1 MDYYIKGE
9 EKFGPLSSRAYSLG
23 SRRSLK
29 GLYLVAL
36 NKIKKTNP
44 KTVLDVGAGPGDLA
58 ILLAS
63 TLKNAKIFCVDPS
76 TYMADIAINRSKKI
90 GIKNIYYKL
99 GSSRNIPFKTKFDII
114 TTTLSFHHWKKK
126 EESINYLLNRLIKNG
141 ILMLCEFSYEKL
153 TKIQK
158 LVMGKHSL
166 SKVEAKSYQF
176 KGYTKKIN
184 IYKNIIIISFKKEL
198 KSINNKH

>member
-1 MDYYIKGE
+1 
-9 EKFGPLSSRAYSLG
+9 
-23 SRRSLK
+23 
-29 GLYLVAL
+29 
-36 NKIKKTNP
+36 
-44 KTVLDVGAGPGDLA
+44 
-58 ILLAS
+58 
-63 TLKNAKIFCVDPS
+63 
-76 TYMADIAINRSKKI
+76 MADIAINRSKKI

-126 EESINYLLNRLIKNG
+126 EESINYLLKRLNKNG
-141 ILMLCEFSYEKL
+141 ILMICEFSYEKL